1 MSCSMDIFLIS
12 ASCSADD
19 TVMAAAEARAAW
31 QRTANRCFVQ
41 EDAKRAPKL
50 ACCQSSSSFRVQSE
64 PSCGDAAD
72 VPNHPATFL
81 PFNWNPTYSNL
92 PPDTKW
98 WLQLQPG
105 YAQQKDFTNE
115 QQSSLSKLEGSRND
129 DTMPTSKHKE
139 DPLSTED
146 NYSEPDKRFGSLL
159 EPQRSVSV
167 TRMKHD
173 SEVRAQELKAG
184 NSNNKPLLQQKA
196 DMNEWVRNQ
205 KDCKEE
211 ELMDW
216 ESIDLYFSNQPMKT
230 CLDMESSWIWS
241 DRTEPWWRTADRD
254 ELAYLVAEKSLYQI
268 ENCDLP
274 PPQTMHAQKGQFAC
288 LASFNRNSILASSLD
303 QKLHSGPCSPFEYAQ
318 GSPASV
324 SVAGE
329 HCPLTEIHRSY
340 FDSEK
345 SFRYHF
351 RFFYSVFQLHYF
363 PMRVSCRHQ
372 KYACTFFTF
381 NTFN

>member
-1 MSCSMDIFLIS
+1 
-12 ASCSADD
+12 
-19 TVMAAAEARAAW
+19 
-31 QRTANRCFVQ
+31 
-41 EDAKRAPKL
+41 
-50 ACCQSSSSFRVQSE
+50 
-64 PSCGDAAD
+64 
-72 VPNHPATFL
+72 
-81 PFNWNPTYSNL
+81 
-92 PPDTKW
+92 
-98 WLQLQPG
+98 
-105 YAQQKDFTNE
+105 
-115 QQSSLSKLEGSRND
+115 
-129 DTMPTSKHKE
+129 
-139 DPLSTED
+139 
-146 NYSEPDKRFGSLL
+146 
-159 EPQRSVSV
+159 
-167 TRMKHD
+167 
-173 SEVRAQELKAG
+173 
-184 NSNNKPLLQQKA
+184 
-196 DMNEWVRNQ
+196 
-205 KDCKEE
+205 
-211 ELMDW
+211 
-216 ESIDLYFSNQPMKT
+216 MKT

-254 ELAYLVAEKSLYQI
+254 ELAHLVAEKSLYQI

-303 QKLHSGPCSPFEYAQ
+303 QKLHSGPCTPFEYAQ

-372 KYACTFFTF
+372 IYACTLFTF
-381 NTFN
+381 D